1 MGQSLACGSMA
12 GLISSTLTFPLDLVR
27 RRMQLE
33 GQRGLQKQISSYSAV
48 FGTVYSRQGLAGFYQ
63 GIVPEY
69 FKVVPGVAIAFCVF
83 ELLKKQ
89 TGVTINK
96 DGR

>member
-1 MGQSLACGSMA
+1 M
-12 GLISSTLTFPLDLVR
+12 V
-27 RRMQLE
+27 
-33 GQRGLQKQISSYSAV
+33 KAV
-48 FGTVYSRQGLAGFYQ
+48 YARQGLAGFYQ

-83 ELLKKQ
+83 EYLKKQ
-89 TGVTINK
+89 TGVTVNK